1 MAEGERDFRRFVSN
15 KMWRQFDMFVS
26 QRLLWIQTPSTAGRP
41 CWCCW
46 LWCWS
51 VWLHSSSTSLKG
63 LFTRILGN
71 LVVLFKKKKKITKKI
86 IDFAG
91 ANTEVF
97 FVCPATCRKIPWIH
111 VQAEDSQ
118 EKDPEVIS
126 TVGQNDNMSKVKLSE
141 FPSPKELVVK
151 DLEPRSRVHA
161 GKKHPSHRNILVLTT
176 TKSTFIKV
184 QISEYFRFPKFW
196 SSPDFKT
203 FLAWYLG

>member
-1 MAEGERDFRRFVSN
+1 MDSN
-15 KMWRQFDMFVS
+15 SIHSGSAMLM
-26 QRLLWIQTPSTAGRP
+26 LLT
-41 CWCCW
+41 
-46 LWCWS
+46 
-51 VWLHSSSTSLKG
+51 
-63 LFTRILGN
+63 
-71 LVVLFKKKKKITKKI
+71 VVLIGVAAFFIYKFKRSVYPDSRESGCTLKKKKKITKKI

-176 TKSTFIKV
+176 TKSTFTKV
-184 QISEYFRFPKFW
+184 QIFEYFRFPKF
-196 SSPDFKT
+196 
-203 FLAWYLG
+203 